1 MSAHEQYA
9 GDLALLALGA
19 LQGEDRSALEKHLEG
34 CPACR
39 LELEQ
44 LRGDMALMA
53 MSSAG
58 PKPPQRSRQRLLD
71 AIAKDPRTTAA
82 DATPARFRFNWWAAF
97 GWAMAVAMF
106 LVVVQLRRENTVL
119 KDSVNTLAQMMGQQT
134 VELANARRVVET
146 LTAPESQTVTLVAA
160 KTPPQPQGKA
170 FYLRNKNSLVFVAS
184 NLAPLPPDK
193 IYELWLFPQ
202 NGGAPIA
209 AGLFKPDARGN
220 ATVVNPPG
228 LPAGVEAKAFAVTL
242 EPAEGP
248 HNAPRGTGVMQ
259 GGA

>member
-9 GDLALLALGA
+9 DDLALHALGA
-19 LQGEDRSALEKHLEG
+19 LEGEERAALEKHLED
-34 CPACR
+34 CPECR
-39 LELEQ
+39 RELDQ

-53 MSSAG
+53 MATTG
-58 PKPPQRSRQRLLD
+58 PKPPRRSRQRLLD
-71 AIAKDPRTTAA
+71 AIAKEPRASRA
-82 DATPARFRFNWWAAF
+82 PARASRFNWWAAF
-97 GWAMAVAMF
+97 GWTAAVAMF
-106 LVVVQLRRENTVL
+106 VVVVQLRRENTFL
-119 KDSVNTLAQMMGQQT
+119 KDSVNKLAQMVGRDT
-134 VELANARRVVET
+134 VELASAQRVIDT
-146 LTAPESQTVTLVAA
+146 LTAPESQAVVLSAA

-170 FYLRNKNSLVFVAS
+170 FYLRNKNSLVFLAS

-193 IYELWLFPQ
+193 IYELWLFPPT
-202 NGGAPIA
+202 GAPIP

-242 EPAEGP
+242 EPAAGP
-248 HNAPRGTGVMQ
+248 HDSPRGTGVMQ